1 MQSVPPVTLRIAVSN
16 LQSGIGT
23 TRGYWQYL
31 FTGWKYALPHGSG
44 ALRGAVEFLAAER
57 IDIAAFSEINGP
69 SRRTRGVDQVA
80 LVADG
85 GGLPHRVFF
94 PTHVV
99 GGKVNQGNAVCARY
113 PVRGVAN
120 HRLPG
125 IGEPRHLSEA
135 EVMVDGRPIRLLAT
149 HLALDLG
156 QRGRQIHRIA
166 ELIGTG
172 GGRPTILAGDFNVSR
187 EEEMELLHD
196 TKLRM
201 AASAATFPSWRPT
214 RRLDYL
220 FFSEEFSV
228 VESHAWSARRF
239 SDHLPLVAEVRF
251 QPARKSSAQA
261 PS

>member
-1 MQSVPPVTLRIAVSN
+1 MEPALPVTLRIAVSN

-23 TRGYWQYL
+23 TRGYWHYL
-31 FTGWKYALPHGSG
+31 ITGWKYVLPHDSA
-44 ALRGAVEFLAAER
+44 ALCGAVDFLRSER

-69 SRRTRGVDQVA
+69 SERTRGVDQVA

-85 GGLPHRVFF
+85 GGLAHHVFF

-99 GGKVNQGNAVCARY
+99 GEKVNQGNAVCARF
-113 PVRGVAN
+113 PVRHVAN

-135 EVMVDGRPIRLLAT
+135 EVMVEGRPIRMLAT

-166 ELIGTG
+166 EIIGTG
-172 GGRPTILAGDFNVSR
+172 GGRPTILAGDFNVSH

-196 TKLRM
+196 TKLQM

-220 FFSEEFSV
+220 FFSAELSV
-228 VESHAWSARRF
+228 VESHAWSAARF
-239 SDHLPLVAEVRF
+239 SDHLPLVAEVDF
-251 QPARKSSAQA
+251 QPGRG
-261 PS
+261 